1 MSVLTFPYDSHYQPP
16 MPVVQVEL
24 GAPGLAPLPQQMTAL
39 VDSGS
44 DGTLIP
50 VDLLEKAGARCVGEA
65 RLRGMIGPSQLVNV
79 YLASLR
85 VGTHFVRGLRVVA
98 APEQAEAILGRNALN
113 HLVIT
118 LNGPASATEI
128 PA

>member
-16 MPVVQVEL
+16 MPVVDVEL
-24 GAPGLAPLPQQMTAL
+24 GAPGRAPLPRPLSAL

-50 VDLLEKAGARCVGEA
+50 IDVLEKAGARCVGEA
-65 RLRGMIGPSQLVNV
+65 RLRGMNGPSQLVNV
-79 YLASLR
+79 YLVSLR
-85 VGTHFVRGLRVVA
+85 VGTRLVRGLRVVA
-98 APEQAEAILGRNALN
+98 APEQSEAILGRNALN

-118 LNGPASATEI
+118 LNGLAGVTEI
-128 PA
+128 PT